1 MIKLYAWE
9 LPFQKMIFGIRDKEL
24 NVLRK
29 TTYLNAVGSFTWIC
43 APFLV
48 IKAQLQCVF
57 TNVLHVPTLCSQVA
71 LATFTTYSLANL
83 NNPDE
88 GLTAERAFVAL
99 SLFNILRFPLSM
111 LPRLISMLVQV
122 GVC

>member
-1 MIKLYAWE
+1 M
-9 LPFQKMIFGIRDKEL
+9 
-24 NVLRK
+24 
-29 TTYLNAVGSFTWIC
+29 
-43 APFLV
+43 
-48 IKAQLQCVF
+48 CVHKC
-57 TNVLHVPTLCSQVA
+57 TLCVDLCSQVA
-71 LATFTTYSLANL
+71 LATFATFSLANL

-122 GVC
+122 GVADIHPHALYHNSGLFFSYGGTFRIEEKIKTTNFILSCTNI